1 MHDRMEQIIG
11 DYRGFFAAQL
21 EDLWDAGFGIS
32 PMPVSHLAYRTATWE
47 EYLKTRTALEAL
59 AVANV
64 ENVWRGRPISK
75 ILLKEPLKLDADHE
89 TSLIELIP
97 PVHLFDYPMGLEHV
111 GFVVGKGFADFCDIH
126 KHLFSYAQDMGP
138 HCQPHLVVF
147 RSGYTV
153 KFYERSL
160 HDVVVREGRTFDG
173 FYHAPWQ
180 EAV

>member
-1 MHDRMEQIIG
+1 MHDRREQIIG

-75 ILLKEPLKLDADHE
+75 ILLKEPLKLD
-89 TSLIELIP
+89 
-97 PVHLFDYPMGLEHV
+97 V
-111 GFVVGKGFADFCDIH
+111 
-126 KHLFSYAQDMGP
+126 
-138 HCQPHLVVF
+138 
-147 RSGYTV
+147 SGN
-153 KFYERSL
+153 SS
-160 HDVVVREGRTFDG
+160 GR
-173 FYHAPWQ
+173 
-180 EAV
+180 